1 MIEARKGKLIPESH
15 KGTRRELIRKTIK
28 QVIAGQ
34 F

>member
-1 MIEARKGKLIPESH
+1 MIEARKGKLILESH
-15 KGTRRELIRKTIK
+15 KGTREMIRKTIK